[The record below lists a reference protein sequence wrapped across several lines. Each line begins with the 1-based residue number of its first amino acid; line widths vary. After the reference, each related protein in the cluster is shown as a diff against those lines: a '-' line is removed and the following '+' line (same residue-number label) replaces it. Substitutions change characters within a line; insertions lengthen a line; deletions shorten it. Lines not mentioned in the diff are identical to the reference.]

1 MLKSRRKAREA
12 ALRALY
18 EMEVGKARLPDALN
32 SLRANADFPPELLSF
47 AELLLNGVHD
57 RQSMLDD
64 KLASMVI
71 EWDFDRLAPVDRN
84 LMRIAAYELY
94 FIDDM
99 PPAVSINEAI
109 EIAKKYSTAESGK
122 FINGVLGRVL
132 LDSPKANWDSAA
144 HADRHE
150 EPGPPEPEPEEEE
163 LKPDAPEAKEL
174 SKIGLWK
181 IRDRNER

>member
-64 KLASMVI
+64 KLASMVRECSNPPSAVALSGHRRCWI
-71 EWDFDRLAPVDRN
+71 NSCPSLA
-84 LMRIAAYELY
+84 
-94 FIDDM
+94 
-99 PPAVSINEAI
+99 
-109 EIAKKYSTAESGK
+109 
-122 FINGVLGRVL
+122 
-132 LDSPKANWDSAA
+132 SA
-144 HADRHE
+144 
-150 EPGPPEPEPEEEE
+150 
-163 LKPDAPEAKEL
+163 
-174 SKIGLWK
+174 SN
-181 IRDRNER
+181 RD